1 MPTSLM
7 KIDAGAF
14 QQTGV
19 ATVVIPK
26 GVTEIGEDAFKNCTN
41 LTKVSLPTG
50 LQRIG
55 GGAFYGDYKLTSISL
70 PENVVE
76 VGDGA
81 FYDSGLETVVFNTTK
96 ISTITANLFG
106 MTAFKSVN
114 IPSGVTKIQAG
125 AFRGNVHLSEVTIPD
140 TVVSIAEYAFA
151 DKDGNFDAQ
160 AVGKAFDQLNYAQK
174 APQVLAIYK
183 EAQENGFS
191 QKHADQLAA
200 LFPQQKTAQKI
211 KMDAAVLENASDNS
225 NVSGAGYLG
234 LKVLSI
240 IAFAAALLAGAASA
254 AKKQRYEMLNGR
266 DVMAIALPVLVM
278 AGCIAGM
285 KRYEKDSFEQIIS
298 NPEKMR
304 KCVIQVHRQ
313 AYDKYLKDAEKQL
326 NESNALQVKKALAKS
341 RD

>member
-1 MPTSLM
+1 MRKLGKSLLLTGVLASASMGSLKAEEPTQAEPRNNM
-7 KIDAGAF
+7 KIE
-14 QQTGV
+14 Q
-19 ATVVIPK
+19 
-26 GVTEIGEDAFKNCTN
+26 
-41 LTKVSLPTG
+41 
-50 LQRIG
+50 
-55 GGAFYGDYKLTSISL
+55 
-70 PENVVE
+70 
-76 VGDGA
+76 
-81 FYDSGLETVVFNTTK
+81 
-96 ISTITANLFG
+96 TITA
-106 MTAFKSVN
+106 KPRWV
-114 IPSGVTKIQAG
+114 
-125 AFRGNVHLSEVTIPD
+125 
-140 TVVSIAEYAFA
+140 FA

-183 EAQENGFS
+183 DAQENGFS

-240 IAFAAALLAGAASA
+240 IAFAVAMVAGMTSS
-254 AKKQRYEMLNGR
+254 AKKMRYERLDGR